1 MNLAAL
7 IDAHPDEATAL
18 VFRADTVTYGQL
30 RRRVAE
36 ARGALNALGVGPG
49 DRVAL
54 VAGNEP
60 GFVVAYLAVLGLGA
74 VAVPLNPASPA
85 PELERELAAVEPEQ
99 VLAGQG
105 CEGVVP
111 NARPIAGL
119 TGAPVPAVDPGPD
132 DLAVLMFTA
141 GTGAEPKAAMLTHG
155 SLLANLDQIQ
165 RHPGR
170 TVTATDIT
178 LGVLPLFHI
187 FGLNVVLGLSFLAGG
202 SVVLI
207 EQFHG
212 ADTLAAIAEHG
223 ITLVAGPP
231 TMFAALAAVP
241 TADRSAMASVRL
253 AVSGAAPLSAEIAA
267 AFERC
272 FALPLREGYG
282 LTEASPVVTSSVMG
296 EAPHPGSVGVPLPG
310 VEMRL
315 VDEEGE
321 DALLG
326 DSGEVWVRG
335 PNVFAGYWQDADATA
350 AALTPDG
357 WLRTGD
363 IGVAG
368 DDGQLYLVD
377 RSKDLIIVSG
387 FNVYPNEVEEV
398 LLAHPAVA
406 ETAVVGVAHPYTG
419 ETVHAYVVLAKGDT
433 ASVSEAE
440 LIEHCA
446 RRLAR
451 YKCPTEIIFVP
462 SLPRGLT
469 GKLLRRA
476 LRDDPI

>member
-1 MNLAAL
+1 M
-7 IDAHPDEATAL
+7 
-18 VFRADTVTYGQL
+18 
-30 RRRVAE
+30 
-36 ARGALNALGVGPG
+36 
-49 DRVAL
+49 
-54 VAGNEP
+54 
-60 GFVVAYLAVLGLGA
+60 
-74 VAVPLNPASPA
+74 
-85 PELERELAAVEPEQ
+85 
-99 VLAGQG
+99 
-105 CEGVVP
+105 
-111 NARPIAGL
+111 
-119 TGAPVPAVDPGPD
+119 
-132 DLAVLMFTA
+132 
-141 GTGAEPKAAMLTHG
+141 
-155 SLLANLDQIQ
+155 
-165 RHPGR
+165 
-170 TVTATDIT
+170 
-178 LGVLPLFHI
+178 
-187 FGLNVVLGLSFLAGG
+187 
-202 SVVLI
+202 
-207 EQFHG
+207 
-212 ADTLAAIAEHG
+212 
-223 ITLVAGPP
+223 
-231 TMFAALAAVP
+231 
-241 TADRSAMASVRL
+241 
-253 AVSGAAPLSAEIAA
+253 
-267 AFERC
+267 
-272 FALPLREGYG
+272 
-282 LTEASPVVTSSVMG
+282 VTSSVMG